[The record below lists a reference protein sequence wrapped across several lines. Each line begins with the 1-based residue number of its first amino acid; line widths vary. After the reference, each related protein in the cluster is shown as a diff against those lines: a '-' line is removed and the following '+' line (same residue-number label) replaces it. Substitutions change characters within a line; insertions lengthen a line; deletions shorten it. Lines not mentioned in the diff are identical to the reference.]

1 MTRSFSR
8 ALATTAL
15 VAAGA
20 LALPAFAQ
28 DRTGTN
34 VAPSE
39 AEGPGP
45 VEQLALAQ
53 DLYAYG
59 MAAEDA
65 LSVLAAAR
73 IVASVDVTDAERM
86 PEESGVAEGLDT
98 TEEGEGVDAPA
109 DVATMLATARTLA
122 GEDATILGLI
132 EDAEAEGSRGRI
144 GGPSRTLSRLPA
156 GRFDRWTIPFY
167 GGRYA
172 EIAIIGDGDA
182 DLDAIVADENGNTIC
197 IDTSYS
203 DKLRCSFT
211 PRWDGYFTVIVS
223 NVGRVRN
230 SYYLLTN

>member
-1 MTRSFSR
+1 MTTPISR

-15 VAAGA
+15 VAFAALSAPA
-20 LALPAFAQ
+20 LAQ
-28 DRTGTN
+28 DQTGTN
-34 VAPSE
+34 VAKD
-39 AEGPGP
+39 AAQADGP
-45 VEQLALAQ
+45 VSQLAMAQ
-53 DLYAYG
+53 QLYDYG
-59 MAAEDA
+59 IAAEDA

-73 IVASVDVTDAERM
+73 IVAAIDVTDADRA
-86 PEESGVAEGLDT
+86 PEESGEAT
-98 TEEGEGVDAPA
+98 ATAEEGEGVDAPA
-109 DVATMLATARTLA
+109 DAATMLATARALA
-122 GEDATILGLI
+122 GGDATILGLI

-156 GRFDRWTIPFY
+156 GRYDRWTIPFY

-182 DLDAIVADENGNTIC
+182 DLDAIIADENGNTIC

-203 DKLRCSFT
+203 DNLRCSFT
-211 PRWDGYFTVIVS
+211 PRWDGYFTVIVT

>member
-1 MTRSFSR
+1 MKSQISR
-8 ALATTAL
+8 ILATSAL
-15 VAAGA
+15 VAFGTVSAPA
-20 LALPAFAQ
+20 LAQ

-34 VAPSE
+34 VGPSDTD
-39 AEGPGP
+39 GPGP

-53 DLYAYG
+53 DLYDYG
-59 MAAEDA
+59 VASEDA

-73 IVASVDVTDAERM
+73 IVASIDVTDADRA
-86 PEESGVAEGLDT
+86 PTESGDAAGLDT
-98 TEEGEGVDAPA
+98 TEDGEGVDGPA
-109 DVATMLATARTLA
+109 DAATMLATARALA
-122 GEDATILGLI
+122 GEDATLIGLI
-132 EDAEAEGSRGRI
+132 DDAEAEGSRGRI

-156 GRFDRWTIPFY
+156 GRYDTWTIPFY
-167 GGRYA
+167 GGSYA
-172 EIAIIGDGDA
+172 EIAIIGDGDS

-211 PRWDGYFTVIVS
+211 PRWDGYFTVLVT